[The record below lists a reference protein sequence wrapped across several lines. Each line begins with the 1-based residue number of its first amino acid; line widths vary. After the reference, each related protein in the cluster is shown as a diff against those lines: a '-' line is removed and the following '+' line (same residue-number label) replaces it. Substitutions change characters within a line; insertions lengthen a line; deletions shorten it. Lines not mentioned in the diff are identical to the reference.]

1 MKFSFLVICFCCFGI
16 YLVPGWGGVHTVTP
30 DQSAMSHISYNSD
43 FSCIKN
49 TDTGVCYSC
58 GGQAKCDNVSGCT
71 SYSNLTTGGI
81 GQPYST
87 LYVGCLGTS
96 FCVAPSNGV
105 LMAET
110 DGSTVGFIKYVSA
123 FNDET
128 CLLKLDPTD
137 CGNWEMTATTY
148 YNFPFCR
155 CAADGITS
163 GDLMYSDSNPC
174 EACETS
180 YYMESG
186 KCTKCPISED
196 EIQGTSSAPNLGG
209 ITNCYIKYGTS
220 FSNDTGSGTYTGNSY
235 WCE

>member
-1 MKFSFLVICFCCFGI
+1 MKFIFLVICFCCFEM
-16 YLVPGWGGVHTVTP
+16 YLVPGWGGAYTVTP

-49 TDTGVCYSC
+49 NDTGVCYSC
-58 GGQAKCDNVSGCT
+58 GGQEKCLDVGGCT

-96 FCVAPSNGV
+96 FCVAPSNG
-105 LMAET
+105 LLLAQA
-110 DGSTVGFIKYVSA
+110 DGSTAGF
-123 FNDET
+123 FNYISNDNV
-128 CLLKLDPTD
+128 CFFKLDPTECD
-137 CGNWEMTATTY
+137 TWETTATTY

-155 CAADGITS
+155 CAAGSITS
-163 GDLMYSDSNPC
+163 GEYRCIDGYAD
-174 EACETS
+174 ACEKG
-180 YYMESG
+180 YYLENG

-196 EIQGTSSAPNLGG
+196 EIQGTSSALNSGG
-209 ITNCYIKYGTS
+209 ITRCYIPSGTS